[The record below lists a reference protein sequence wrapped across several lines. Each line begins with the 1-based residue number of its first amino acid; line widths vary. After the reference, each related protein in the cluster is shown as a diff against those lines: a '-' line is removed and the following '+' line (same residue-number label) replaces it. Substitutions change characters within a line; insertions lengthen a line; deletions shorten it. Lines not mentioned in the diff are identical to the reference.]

1 MPLLTDDGVNGQSA
15 PVFRPAHLVLVL
27 AFPYL
32 QPVANPSL
40 IRKMEW
46 EVNVQGW
53 GETKA
58 TFKRL
63 VANMGGSFWA
73 FLFAS

>member
-15 PVFRPAHLVLVL
+15 PVFGPPHLVLVL

-32 QPVANPSL
+32 QPVSNPSL

-63 VANMGGSFWA
+63 ATNMGGSFWA
-73 FLFAS
+73 FLFSC